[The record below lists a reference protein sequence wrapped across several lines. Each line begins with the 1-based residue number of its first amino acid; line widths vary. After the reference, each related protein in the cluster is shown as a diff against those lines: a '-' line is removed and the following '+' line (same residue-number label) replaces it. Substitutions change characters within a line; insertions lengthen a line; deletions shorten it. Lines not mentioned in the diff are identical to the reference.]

1 MGNLFRKQIEAWS
14 KGSVAKASVVL
25 VEYLS
30 LVPSIH
36 SDDALQTHATQV
48 QGIQHL
54 FPVSASSKYTYCLC
68 KQIQEKIHPHKIE
81 KNLKDKRIIWEIFL
95 KTHPKISTA
104 NIYK

>member
-48 QGIQHL
+48 DNFQFLIWKCPFLVNYQNIH
-54 FPVSASSKYTYCLC
+54 FESWV
-68 KQIQEKIHPHKIE
+68 KIID
-81 KNLKDKRIIWEIFL
+81 L
-95 KTHPKISTA
+95 S
-104 NIYK
+104 